1 MASTRGGGP
10 LSGSRREQS
19 ATECGSNPIACSN
32 QACSAAHQ
40 AKPLFIGLPET
51 PFMSSDGVLSFL
63 PHDRPVE
70 THFMC
75 SSLLNDCPSV
85 SLISHTG
92 F

>member
-1 MASTRGGGP
+1 VWFKSHRP
-10 LSGSRREQS
+10 LKPSLLV
-19 ATECGSNPIACSN
+19 P
-32 QACSAAHQ
+32 AAHQ

-85 SLISHTG
+85 SLIPHTG